1 MGRLIIESITL
12 LDRPVI
18 VAYLLVIVFIF
29 MIVNLIV
36 DILYSLLDPRIRI
49 SEKK

>member
-1 MGRLIIESITL
+1 MCSMDTMLN
-12 LDRPVI
+12 
-18 VAYLLVIVFIF
+18 VALLLVIVFIF
-29 MIVNLIV
+29 MLVNLII

>member
-1 MGRLIIESITL
+1 MANRKNL
-12 LDRPVI
+12 LLF

-29 MIVNLIV
+29 MLVNLIV

-49 SEKK
+49 SENK